1 MPEDLAIHWLANAV
15 RPPARDRRPISNES
29 PGGLPTGVSFNKS
42 AMKQVRESA
51 SILWRRDP
59 RFVLFG
65 LAGNQTSWR
74 GLSLLALVFLGSLVL
89 GAALLPFA
97 YGALETWDARYNSQ
111 AAHLLLSRGA
121 NNFFDL
127 LRWVLILVGLPW
139 VMRACQLWPLSA
151 LGLGRSGLVHHRW
164 VPGFVAGAVL
174 VAVLAAGQLLF
185 GATAITPRESL
196 SFLHILKWISISL
209 ALGGV
214 VAIIEEAVFRGFIL
228 RAFYSATRYPWFAL
242 ALSAAFFA
250 YTHFKIPTG
259 EWTKVGQ
266 VQWQTGWLDAYWM
279 LVGIAVEFDFRR
291 FLALW
296 LLGLLLGALTLRAR
310 DLWPAVGLHGG
321 LVFGMLMYH
330 DLARSLAPS
339 SFWGTTALIDGW
351 ATPATLGLFLLA
363 VILERPRRTVN
374 SLVIREH
381 LEMRAKANVMNA
393 VL

>member
-1 MPEDLAIHWLANAV
+1 VPEDLAIHWLANAV
-15 RPPARDRRPISNES
+15 RPPPRDRRLISDES
-29 PGGLPTGVSFNKS
+29 PGGLPSGVSFNKS

-97 YGALETWDARYNSQ
+97 YGVLETWDARYNSQ

-127 LRWVLILVGLPW
+127 LRWVPILVGLPW
-139 VMRACQLWPLSA
+139 VMRACQLWSLSA
-151 LGLGRSGLVHHRW
+151 LGLGRSGFVHHRW
-164 VPGFVAGAVL
+164 VPGFVAGVVL

-279 LVGIAVEFDFRR
+279 LVGIAAEFEFGR

-296 LLGLLLGALTLRAR
+296 LLGLLLGALTLRAHA
-310 DLWPAVGLHGG
+310 LWPAVGLHGG

-330 DLARSLAPS
+330 DLARSLAPPG

-351 ATPATLGLFLLA
+351 ATPATLGLLLLG
-363 VILERPRRTVN
+363 VILKTPRRTVN
-374 SLVIREH
+374 IREH
-381 LEMRAKANVMNA
+381 LEMHAKANVMNA

>member
-1 MPEDLAIHWLANAV
+1 
-15 RPPARDRRPISNES
+15 
-29 PGGLPTGVSFNKS
+29 
-42 AMKQVRESA
+42 MKQVRENA
-51 SILWRRDP
+51 SFLWRRDP

-97 YGALETWDARYNSQ
+97 YRALETWDARYNSQ

-127 LRWVLILVGLPW
+127 LRWVPILVGLPW
-139 VMRACQLWPLSA
+139 VMRACQLWSLSA
-151 LGLGRSGLVHHRW
+151 LGLGRSGFVHRRW
-164 VPGFVAGAVL
+164 VPGFAAGVVL
-174 VAVLAAGQLLF
+174 VAVLAAGQLSF
-185 GATAITPRESL
+185 GATAISPRESL

-209 ALGGV
+209 ALGGA

-228 RAFYSATRYPWFAL
+228 RAFYSVTRYPWLAL

-279 LVGIAVEFDFRR
+279 LVGIAVEFDFGR

-310 DLWPAVGLHGG
+310 ALWPAVGLHGG

-330 DLARSLAPS
+330 DLARSLAPPS

-351 ATPATLGLFLLA
+351 ATPATLGLVLLG
-363 VILERPRRTVN
+363 VILTRPRRIVN
-374 SLVIREH
+374 SLVIREP
-381 LEMRAKANVMNA
+381 LEMRAKADVMNA